1 MNKPYTQDER
11 DAARKRL
18 IVFTE
23 KWHNDNPGSYHWYP
37 EDIDASVAIDLQC
50 ALTRALSSGWVKIEP
65 GCKMPEPGT
74 RCVVLAA
81 DEPEMLFA
89 RYEIYFWW
97 GTSGES
103 IDCRDATHYMLIAPP
118 EEGQ

>member
-50 ALTRALSSGWVKIEP
+50 ALTRALSSGWIKIEP
-65 GCKMPEPGT
+65 GCRMPEIGT
-74 RCVVLAA
+74 NYAVLTT
-81 DEPEMLFA
+81 EPEMLFA
-89 RYEIYFWW
+89 DYGSIAWW
-97 GTSGES
+97 SISGDS
-103 IDCRDATHYMLIAPP
+103 IDYQDITHYMHIAPP
-118 EEGQ
+118 DNG